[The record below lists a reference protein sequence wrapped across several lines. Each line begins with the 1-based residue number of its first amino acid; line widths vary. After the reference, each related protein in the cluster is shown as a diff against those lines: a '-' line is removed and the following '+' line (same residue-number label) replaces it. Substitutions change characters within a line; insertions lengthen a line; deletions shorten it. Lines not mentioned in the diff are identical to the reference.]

1 MLLLSVHL
9 LLVAIAIYRKRHL
22 KCYTKKHPLFAISLL
37 LLLLHSYTRLKLV
50 FSCAWHTSMIENTK
64 SLTTCKQA
72 AGCSLAQPY
81 QCLRAD
87 LQNQS
92 WHSFRTEEKRL
103 LRYYRLCSIFRWGPA
118 CSSLVTIFFFM
129 PYMVKDLSPYTWIYP
144 VTYSLRVPNAFCLLW
159 KSLWCVSTVKLWWE
173 THKENA
179 SLLTPNT
186 FLLFS
191 GGNECFTYLCYK
203 M

>member
-1 MLLLSVHL
+1 MLSVHL
-9 LLVAIAIYRKRHL
+9 LLVAIVIYRKRHL
-22 KCYTKKHPLFAISLL
+22 KCYTKKHLLFAISLL

-50 FSCAWHTSMIENTK
+50 FSCAWHTSMIENMK

-72 AGCSLAQPY
+72 AGCSLSQPY

-118 CSSLVTIFFFM
+118 CSSLVTIFFL
-129 PYMVKDLSPYTWIYP
+129 YAIYGKRFEP
-144 VTYSLRVPNAFCLLW
+144 IHQNLFS
-159 KSLWCVSTVKLWWE
+159 
-173 THKENA
+173 H
-179 SLLTPNT
+179 
-186 FLLFS
+186 LLFES
-191 GGNECFTYLCYK
+191 A
-203 M
+203 